1 MPSDFGLSTE
11 KKYPRH
17 ACSDSPLA
25 FVGMQLRATPKSL
38 FSLDVKHA
46 LQCVAQ
52 LSALFLDEISRPMPR
67 FPPLP
72 TLVLQENEAWEGGV
86 YARVAVPQSD
96 SDETGSSGVNVTLA
110 VALSVCLVAAVVVVG
125 VAAKYIQRKVRAFLS
140 LLRPLPVPP
149 LLLLLFHP
157 PARPEL

>member
-1 MPSDFGLSTE
+1 MLRLAFGFWDATASDA
-11 KKYPRH
+11 KKSVQLRRQP
-17 ACSDSPLA
+17 CFWTKPLA
-25 FVGMQLRATPKSL
+25 
-38 FSLDVKHA
+38 
-46 LQCVAQ
+46 QCHD
-52 LSALFLDEISRPMPR
+52 S
-67 FPPLP
+67 PPLP

-86 YARVAVPQSD
+86 YARVAVPQPD

-125 VAAKYIQRKVRAFLS
+125 VAAKYIQRKVRAILS

-149 LLLLLFHP
+149 LLLLRFHP